1 MLSISDFSEM
11 CHLTPQ
17 TLRFYHSEGL
27 LVPAEVSEQTGYRSY
42 TFDQVERA
50 MLITVLRATGMSV
63 KLVRRALDEPDTA
76 SALLQAHS
84 SDVHRQRQVQDE
96 AIRDARE
103 FLTSWPEVRLRHTTE
118 MTVVSK
124 LVPGPPTGH
133 DQDKWEEL
141 DAATA
146 ATIQEVVKIVA
157 SCGAVVA
164 GHPWRTWA
172 IETPEQKR
180 QNAGAEG
187 PHWLVK
193 IPIAADAKAIAA
205 LSRNVEVQT
214 FEARDEVSIFIPGRT
229 SMAKY
234 ATALS
239 RLLTHPL
246 DAAYPDLSRIR
257 QLLHDNGVETT
268 VAIRKLDETDVG
280 QVH

>member
-11 CHLTPQ
+11 CHLSPQ

-50 MLITVLRATGMSV
+50 MLITVLRGTGMSV
-63 KLVRRALDEPDTA
+63 KLVRQALDEPDTA

-84 SDVHRQRQVQDE
+84 SDVQRQRQAQDE
-96 AIRDARE
+96 AIHEAHE
-103 FLTSWPEVRLRHTTE
+103 FLTSWPEVRRRHAPETI
-118 MTVVSK
+118 VVSK
-124 LVPGPPTGH
+124 LVPGPSAGH
-133 DQDKWEEL
+133 DQYEWDESE
-141 DAATA
+141 ATT
-146 ATIQEVVKIVA
+146 TIQDVVKTVE
-157 SCGAVVA
+157 SCGAAVA
-164 GHPWRTWA
+164 GTPWRTPA

-180 QNAGAEG
+180 RNAGGEG
-187 PHWLVK
+187 PYWLVK
-193 IPIAADAKAIAA
+193 IPITADATAVTA
-205 LSRNVEVQT
+205 LSRDVEVQT
-214 FEARDEVSIFIPGRT
+214 FEARDELSIFIPGRT

-246 DAAYPDLSRIR
+246 DAAYPDVSRTR

-268 VAIRKLDETDVG
+268 VAICSLDETDVV
-280 QVH
+280 QVN